1 MIESSKFDNETFL
14 ATREHLNL
22 FINKVAKTLNKNN
35 LKLLEIG
42 PQDRSEVKTV
52 FNLCNVETLDI
63 TSDYNPDIIGDI
75 TKYNSHIFD
84 STYDIIT
91 CLEILEHTINPF
103 SAIEELRRIC
113 KDEGYILFSA
123 PLNWRIHGPIPDCWR
138 FTEFGW
144 RILLK
149 DFDIIEIDKLET
161 PDRNLF
167 PIKYNI
173 LAKCNKLKNIDI
185 YSMKFEPIN

>member
-1 MIESSKFDNETFL
+1 MITPSEFDNNTFL
-14 ATREHLNL
+14 ATREHLNS
-22 FINKVAKTLNKNN
+22 FINRVAKEYGNVGDR
-35 LKLLEIG
+35 LLEIG
-42 PQDRSEVKTV
+42 PQDRSEVKSA
-52 FNLCNVETLDI
+52 FNMCKIETLDLVP
-63 TSDYNPDIIGDI
+63 DYNPDIVGDI
-75 TKYNSHIFD
+75 TKHNLHIED

-103 SAIEELRRIC
+103 SAIQELRRIS
-113 KDEGYILFSA
+113 KHNGYILFSA

-144 RILLK
+144 KVLLK
-149 DFDIIEIDKLET
+149 DFDIIEIDRLET

-173 LAKCNKLKNIDI
+173 LAKCNKLKDVDV
-185 YSMKFEPIN
+185 YSMKFEPLN